1 MGTNF
6 SNMVNDVAAEMANKK
21 GENKMKTNIIAT
33 RFWIHVYNAH
43 DSITKAVSK
52 TARSMVNTES
62 GEAAYNSGR
71 KEAAAKAMV
80 KLLSSTKGQWRHA
93 EEGGFHY
100 ILDQSLHGI
109 DGTGYQTF
117 GGFIIKRTGKD
128 GKVYATID
136 DDDWTLIEGVFDD
149 TSDEDWPQ
157 LKALLLDKYIK

>member
-1 MGTNF
+1 MGINNF
-6 SNMVNDVAAEMANKK
+6 SNIMDEATDEMAKK
-21 GENKMKTNIIAT
+21 GEKMKKANFIAT
-33 RFWIHVYNAH
+33 RFWIHVYNTH

-62 GEAAYNSGR
+62 AEVAYNSGR
-71 KEAAAKAMV
+71 KEAAAKGMA

-93 EEGGFHY
+93 EDGFMY

-117 GGFIIKRTGKD
+117 GGFIVKRTGKD

-136 DDDWTLIEGVFDD
+136 DENWT
-149 TSDEDWPQ
+149 
-157 LKALLLDKYIK
+157 LLDKYIK